1 MQTRDRPNEVI
12 VFVIGGTTY
21 EESRSVAQYNAQA
34 AKVRCVAPPPP
45 STTFGEATRG
55 SSGFLELHHIINTN

>member
-34 AKVRCVAPPPP
+34 AKVRCVAPPPA
-45 STTFGEATRG
+45 FYNIRG
-55 SSGFLELHHIINTN
+55 SNKRAIRVLELHHIINTN